1 MNSNIHN
8 FISKWPKH
16 GKNNAKGDKLEPNFW
31 FEKYFPTSP
40 IHYCTYLGRNCKL
53 KPTVNLH
60 KIMYLLHFTSEK

>member
-1 MNSNIHN
+1 MNSYIHN

-16 GKNNAKGDKLEPNFW
+16 GKNNAKSKKLEPNFW
-31 FEKYFPTSP
+31 FEKYFSTYP
-40 IHYCTYLGRNCKL
+40 ILLHFFGVSCKL